1 MRAIIVDDEVTS
13 SEVLEKLIT
22 HYLPQLEIVAICS
35 KPTEALKQIQALQPD
50 LLFLDIEMPE
60 MNGFELLEKV
70 PHISFDIIFTTAH
83 SQYGIKAI
91 QFSAIDYLLKPIDTD
106 ELTAAYERVV
116 EHRKFS
122 SPFEK
127 IKLLLEN
134 IQLFNNNNPFARI
147 ALPTMEGLKFIF
159 ATDIVRCMSTNNY
172 TYIFLNNG
180 EKILVSKTLKEMEHM
195 LSTPAFCRVH
205 NSHLINLKYVSKLLK
220 GDSNVIIMSDNAEVE
235 VSRRKKDELIKTLN
249 L

>member
-1 MRAIIVDDEVTS
+1 MLKGKTA
-13 SEVLEKLIT
+13 LIT
-22 HYLPQLEIVAICS
+22 GASRGIGKGIAESFA
-35 KPTEALKQIQALQPD
+35 KQGCNIA
-50 LLFLDIEMPE
+50 FTFASSVEKAKA
-60 MNGFELLEKV
+60 FEQEL
-70 PHISFDIIFTTAH
+70 S

-180 EKILVSKTLKEMEHM
+180 EKILVSKTLKEMENM